1 MLAYIIVMKIPFSY
15 LLAAMVCLGASPV
28 LSPALLAQEEPE
40 MKTLSNL
47 SAYQLNVVY
56 FLGSDREPIEGY
68 EERISELLLFGQ
80 EVYAMEMQ
88 RNGFGFRG
96 FGLDQPS
103 PERVNILLYKAKNP
117 ASEYPYN
124 NGGGSRAAQEVND
137 WLDAEP
143 NRRKSQHTLI
153 IFPTFYD
160 DEYDDS
166 NPGGVP
172 FYGLGRTCCALDYKG
187 FDIQHLGQDTKDG
200 RLLTKWYGGL
210 LHELGHGL
218 NLPHNHAATS
228 EEETLGTALMGAG
241 NHTFALKP
249 TFITEASCAI
259 LDVCEVFAGQK
270 SPKFYQNQV
279 QHLGFEKVAVQL
291 SEDEINLQIFYR
303 SNQVKSVI
311 AYVEESPTGANLDY
325 EAVGFVEASEGVEL
339 AIGQPRVSFTLP
351 WAEMAHLTKDDCLLR
366 VRFMMTDGSYTEKQ
380 VEFKRTQLGDLII
393 CNEKSK

>member
-1 MLAYIIVMKIPFSY
+1 MLAYINVMKIPFSY
-15 LLAAMVCLGASPV
+15 LLAAMTLLSGSPL
-28 LSPALLAQEEPE
+28 LSPLVLAQEEPE
-40 MKTLSNL
+40 MKTISDL
-47 SAYQLNVVY
+47 SAHQLNVVY

-88 RNGFGFRG
+88 RNGYGFRG

-103 PERVNILLYKAKNP
+103 PERVNILVYKAKNP
-117 ASEYPYN
+117 AAEYPYS
-124 NGGGSRAAQEVND
+124 NGGGSRAAQEVNE

-160 DEYDDS
+160 DVYDDA

-172 FYGLGRTCCALDYKG
+172 FYGLGRSCCALDYKG
-187 FDIQHLGQDTKDG
+187 FDIKHLGQDTKDG

-218 NLPHNHAATS
+218 NLPHNHASTS

-259 LDVCEVFAGQK
+259 LDVCEVFAEHK

-279 QHLGFEKVAVQL
+279 ESLGFKKVDVQL
-291 SEDEINLQIFYR
+291 TEESINLQVFYC

-311 AYVEESPTGANLDY
+311 AYVEESPTGANLNY
-325 EAVGFVEASEGVEL
+325 EAVGFVEASERVKL
-339 AIGQPRVSFTLP
+339 ASDQPRVSFTLP
-351 WAEMAHLTKDDCLLR
+351 WAEMAHLTKEDCLLR
-366 VRFMMTDGSYTEKQ
+366 VRFVMSDGSYTEKQ
-380 VEFKRTQLGDLII
+380 IEFKRTQLGDLVID
-393 CNEKSK
+393 